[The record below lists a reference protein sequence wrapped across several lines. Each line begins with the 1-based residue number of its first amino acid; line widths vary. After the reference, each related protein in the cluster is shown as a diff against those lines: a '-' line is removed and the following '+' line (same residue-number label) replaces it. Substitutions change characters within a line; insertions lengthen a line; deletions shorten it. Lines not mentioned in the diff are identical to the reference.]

1 MGIPAWKL
9 AACALLCAM
18 GACRAQAA
26 VTVYG
31 IVDAG
36 LAYIDNG
43 ARHGASSVAMRS
55 GILSGS
61 LVGLQGSEELGEGLR
76 AVFQLETDFNL
87 GNGQAA
93 TYYGDPA
100 SATAAEPR
108 GQPIAGGFNRRAYV
122 GVESRH
128 GSLSL
133 GRDYTPLYW
142 SMVEVDPLKLAG
154 YGNMQQIVQ
163 LSGTGSERFGRASN
177 ALFYAT
183 SVTSDGLQLRLMGS
197 FGSQGWGGPDRR
209 PADANRMWG
218 ASVAYYAGGGAVLTT
233 AYQQLR
239 LPRVAGTP
247 PFFTG
252 AAGTRHD
259 LLVGGRYPMGNVTLA
274 GGYFRAWHPEPG
286 HDGGTVWAGGVIRFA
301 RGVLAV
307 NVQRAVL
314 QQPDGR
320 ARATV
325 IGASYVY
332 PVSPKISFYLSYG
345 LLNNTAASAL
355 TLGGVPPA
363 GAGADVRAYGAGMR
377 FIF

>member
-183 SVTSDGLQLRLMGS
+183 PVTSDGLQLRLMGS

-209 PADANRMWG
+209 PADANRMG
-218 ASVAYYAGGGAVLTT
+218 SLGRLLRPRRGRADHGLPAVAPAARGRDAAVLH
-233 AYQQLR
+233 R
-239 LPRVAGTP
+239 G
-247 PFFTG
+247 G
-252 AAGTRHD
+252 RHPSRS
-259 LLVGGRYPMGNVTLA
+259 VGGRAVSHGQRDPGWRIFPGLA
-274 GGYFRAWHPEPG
+274 PRAG
-286 HDGGTVWAGGVIRFA
+286 A
-301 RGVLAV
+301 RWRHG
-307 NVQRAVL
+307 
-314 QQPDGR
+314 
-320 ARATV
+320 
-325 IGASYVY
+325 
-332 PVSPKISFYLSYG
+332 
-345 LLNNTAASAL
+345 
-355 TLGGVPPA
+355 LGGRSDPVCARCSRGQRPA
-363 GAGADVRAYGAGMR
+363 RSAAATGRPRPRHRDRRELRLSGVAQDLVLPVLWPVEQHGSVRADAGR
-377 FIF
+377 RAARRRGR